1 MSRVFNDPGRIPKE
15 KQKRKI
21 NQSTWRKDLSD
32 AFKESLNI
40 TKSLRNTGN
49 SSEEIFR
56 VQISFLMSL
65 YDYTIHE
72 VIKYKAVDMYS
83 GIEVEAEKYKYFRV
97 SMKTLQKA
105 IKFPDEP
112 LKWLT
117 SELEFQ
123 NDKIS
128 YINPRRT
135 LEALELITDVNI
147 FEQYC
152 QEEGF
157 DYDSFFKELENLTFR
172 RNEIVHKMDIKN
184 KLTLERNEITMNEAD
199 NYISIIEK
207 LVLYII
213 DRI

>member
-1 MSRVFNDPGRIPKE
+1 MSRKFSNIGRIPKE

-21 NQSTWRKDLSD
+21 NQNTWRKDLSD
-32 AFKESLNI
+32 TFKENLSI
-40 TKSLRNTGN
+40 IKSLRNTGN
-49 SSEEIFR
+49 SIEEIFR
-56 VQISFLMSL
+56 IQVSFLMSL

-72 VIKYKAVDMYS
+72 VIKYKAVDMYN
-83 GIEVEAEKYKYFRV
+83 GIEVETEKYKYFKV
-97 SMKTLQKA
+97 SMRTLQRA
-105 IKFPDEP
+105 IKFPNEP

-184 KLTLERNEITMNEAD
+184 KLTLERNEITINEVD

-207 LVLYII
+207 LVLYVI

>member
-112 LKWLT
+112 IKWLT

-184 KLTLERNEITMNEAD
+184 KLNLERNEITMNEVD

-213 DRI
+213 AKI